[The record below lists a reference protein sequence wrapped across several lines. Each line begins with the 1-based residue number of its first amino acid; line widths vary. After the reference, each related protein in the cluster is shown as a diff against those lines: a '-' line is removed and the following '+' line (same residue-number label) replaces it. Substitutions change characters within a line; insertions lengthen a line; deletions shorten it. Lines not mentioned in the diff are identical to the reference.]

1 MTMVM
6 VMVVR
11 TAMII
16 FKLAVDD
23 DDDDEYDDDD
33 GDDGHGGL
41 QRGLMQ
47 PAQT

>member
-11 TAMII
+11 TTMIS
-16 FKLAVDD
+16 FKLAVDDD

-33 GDDGHGGL
+33 DDGHGGL